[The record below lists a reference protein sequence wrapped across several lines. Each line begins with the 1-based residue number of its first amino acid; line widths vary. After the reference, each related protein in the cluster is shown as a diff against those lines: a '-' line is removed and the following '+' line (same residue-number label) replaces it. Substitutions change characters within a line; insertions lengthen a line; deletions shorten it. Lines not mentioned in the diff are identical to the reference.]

1 MKKVHIIVLFLAM
14 LIFGC
19 DLAEGLLSDAL
30 LKPEGS
36 QQDGMSMLKEVGKS
50 LVDTLDALNEKQI
63 SGVRVSGGKV
73 VGEDAL
79 EDEEDSEDEDSEDE
93 EQGQK
98 GSNEEKV
105 EEKVL
110 GDSQGSDGVNS
121 VDAKATETAEVKTEK
136 AKTETETETVA
147 SSQVVL
153 ETPVV
158 AQVPQEVAPQVAPK
172 TVSVAVA
179 KEEVKTPSKPAVG
192 ASNNATNSSKKVV
205 TPKAPAPKN
214 KNTQQQ
220 PSKSWWSFL
229 CVRWD
234 YGW

>member
-1 MKKVHIIVLFLAM
+1 MKKIHIIVLFLAM

-19 DLAEGLLSDAL
+19 NLAEGLLSGAL
-30 LKPEGS
+30 VNPEES

-50 LVDTLDALNEKQI
+50 FVGTLADTLAVLNEKQI

-73 VGEDAL
+73 IGEDAL
-79 EDEEDSEDEDSEDE
+79 EDEEDSEEDDSEE
-93 EQGQK
+93 GEQGQK
-98 GSNEEKV
+98 DSN